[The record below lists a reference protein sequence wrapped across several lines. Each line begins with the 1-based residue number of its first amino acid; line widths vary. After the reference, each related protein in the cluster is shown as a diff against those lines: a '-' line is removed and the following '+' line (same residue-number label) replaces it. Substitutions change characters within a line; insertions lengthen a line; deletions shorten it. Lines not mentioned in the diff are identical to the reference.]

1 MSPTAPRLLALLC
14 DGKLH
19 SGAQLA
25 GALGVSRAAVW
36 KLVGELRAA
45 GVAVESL
52 SRRGY
57 RLPAAVELLDADCMR
72 AEASRLGRR
81 LPDALDVHFQ
91 IESTNEHL
99 YAAPAP
105 LPGAA
110 RVGFAELQTAGRG
123 RRGRRWIAPFGSG
136 LTFSIAWTFAETP
149 ADLPALGLALGVAVA
164 KTLRQLGARRVALK
178 WPNDLL
184 ADGRKLGGLL
194 TQLRQEAGGPATI
207 VAGLGLNVSLPP
219 EVREALAQSADAAA
233 GQPAALPATDLAG
246 AIPAGLPS
254 RNLIAARLVL
264 ALEDALAEFA
274 TRGFAAF
281 IDDWCALD
289 ALRDV
294 PVRVH
299 QGGTELEG
307 IARGPDRDGA
317 LLIESAGRTL
327 RVFSGDVS
335 VRDAAR

>member
-1 MSPTAPRLLALLC
+1 MSPTAPRLLKLLC

-25 GALGVSRAAVW
+25 SALGVSRAAVW

-45 GVAVESL
+45 GVPIESL

-57 RLPAAVELLDADCMR
+57 RLPATVELLDADCMR
-72 AEASRLGRR
+72 AEARHLGQP
-81 LPDALDVHFQ
+81 LPEALEVHFQ
-91 IESTNEHL
+91 IDSTNEHL
-99 YAAPAP
+99 YAAPP
-105 LPGAA
+105 PPPGTA
-110 RVGFAELQTAGRG
+110 RVAVAELQSAGRG

-149 ADLPALGLALGVAVA
+149 GDLPALGLALGVTVA
-164 KTLRQLGARRVALK
+164 KTLRQLGARGVALK

-194 TQLRQEAGGPATI
+194 TQLRQEAGGPATV
-207 VAGLGLNVSLPP
+207 VAGLGLNLSLPA
-219 EVREALAQSADAAA
+219 EARDALAHSPGAAA
-233 GQPAALPATDLAG
+233 GQPTALPATDLAG
-246 AIPAGLPS
+246 ALLAGLPS

-264 ALEDALAEFA
+264 ALADALAEFA

-281 IDDWCALD
+281 LADWSALD
-289 ALRDV
+289 ALRDA

-299 QGGTELEG
+299 QGGTALEG
-307 IARGPDRDGA
+307 IARGVDHDGA
-317 LLIESAGRTL
+317 LLVESAGGVL

-335 VRDAAR
+335 VRDVAR